1 MKRVLV
7 VDDEAEFREFIVRFA
22 RGLGFEATA
31 VGSGA
36 EFRAV
41 YDEIAPDVIVLDIVM
56 PDEDGLEL
64 LSWLGAKGCAARV
77 LIVTGYNPHYR
88 ETAEVLG
95 GARGLDVVTLQKPL
109 ALDDLEAAL
118 GQVRDFTG
126 GPLGRPERVGKGI
139 CPKRKEENRH
149 ELPQIGAKRP

>member
-95 GARGLDVVTLQKPL
+95 GGAGVGCRHASKTPGTRRSGGGSRIGPRLHGRSSRAAGTGRQGHLCEEERGKS
-109 ALDDLEAAL
+109 A
-118 GQVRDFTG
+118 
-126 GPLGRPERVGKGI
+126 
-139 CPKRKEENRH
+139 
-149 ELPQIGAKRP
+149 